1 MYFSTIQKVKE
12 SKKLGIYF
20 DKKLE
25 FEYHVENFVGK
36 LWQILGL
43 YRNWNSSPLAWK
55 INFVVPVFLSVL
67 DYKDF
72 KYWHAAESPLRPVD
86 LIKKTLPLGSPLVIV
101 TTFTTAFYMVKL
113 FGLTCLREIPT
124 GTDTTLFE
132 NCHLI
137 SNICCFGTPSPY
149 LTRSSDLV

>member
-25 FEYHVENFVGK
+25 FEYNVENFVGK

-72 KYWHAAESPLRPVD
+72 KYWHAAASPLRPVD
-86 LIKKTLPLGSPLVIV
+86 LIKKHSTLR
-101 TTFTTAFYMVKL
+101 FTTGDSYNIHHCFLYGKVVWPHLSERDTHWYWYNIVRKL
-113 FGLTCLREIPT
+113 
-124 GTDTTLFE
+124 
-132 NCHLI
+132 
-137 SNICCFGTPSPY
+137 PSY
-149 LTRSSDLV
+149 I